1 MIFQGMPMS
10 VFQADSTMV
19 ENIFVGF
26 ENAVREPVVALKKKR
41 DKGSTGQ
48 RSSTGQGFSPA
59 NWFKKIA

>member
-1 MIFQGMPMS
+1 
-10 VFQADSTMV
+10 MV

-48 RSSTGQGFSPA
+48 RSSPGQGFSPA

>member
-10 VFQADSTMV
+10 VFQADSAMV

-41 DKGSTGQ
+41 DKGSTK
-48 RSSTGQGFSPA
+48 QGRPPA
-59 NWFKKIA
+59 KASLRLRLV